1 MTTIGI
7 DLGGTNIKSALVSRK
22 DGILH
27 KFSFQT
33 DAHKGVDHIIERLA
47 GAINEAASQRTEPI
61 TGVGVGSP
69 GVISFDRTTVSDP
82 PNFPG
87 WTRVNLAAEL
97 RKRTGYDVYVD
108 NDANLMALGSLHFGT
123 GKGLGNFIMVTL
135 GTGVGGGIIYQNRL
149 FRGATGGAGELGHVI
164 IDYNGPRSNSP
175 AQGGIEAYLGQR
187 FLSRL
192 AWSRIEAFPDN
203 PLYAPFKEN
212 PDSLEPRHL
221 TDAANLGN
229 ALAIEILRDAGHK
242 LGIAIVN
249 YVHTLDIRTIIVS
262 GGVAKAGDWIL
273 KPAKEAALSR
283 LIKAYHTD
291 FDILPETLGNDAAL
305 LGAASLPYEYVAD

>member
-7 DLGGTNIKSALVSRK
+7 DLGGTSIKAALVDRE

-33 DAHKGVDHIIERLA
+33 EAHRGVDHIIGRLSD
-47 GAINEAASQRTEPI
+47 AILQAASKSVEPVS
-61 TGVGVGSP
+61 GVGVGSP
-69 GVISFDRTTVSDP
+69 GVISLDRTTVSDP

-97 RKRTGYDVYVD
+97 RERTGYDVFVD
-108 NDANLMALGSLHFGT
+108 NDANLMALGSLYFGT
-123 GKGLGNFIMVTL
+123 GKGFGSFIMVTL
-135 GTGVGGGIIYQNRL
+135 GTGVGGGIIYRNRL
-149 FRGATGGAGELGHVI
+149 FSGATGGAGELGHVI
-164 IDYNGPRSNSP
+164 IDYDGPRSLSP

-187 FLSRL
+187 FLSHL
-192 AWSRIEAFPDN
+192 AWERIRVNPDN
-203 PLYAPFKEN
+203 PLFEHFKSDPE
-212 PDSLEPRHL
+212 SLEPRHL
-221 TDAANLGN
+221 TDAANQGN
-229 ALAIEILRDAGHK
+229 ELAIAILRDAGHK

-273 KPAKEAALSR
+273 KPAKEMALAR

-291 FDILPETLGNDAAL
+291 FDILPEILGNDAAL
-305 LGAASLPYEYVAD
+305 LGSACLPYEHLSD